1 MPTDTWSSLK
11 RRLPILLSAL
21 LCVALVGVCF
31 GAYMQLRRQ
40 LTRSTYEHARA
51 ASQQIADVLDAG
63 MQRLRAGGPAL
74 IKMPAIAAV
83 IAHPTEA
90 TAKGLH
96 DALFPDENS
105 GNQQLR
111 RLSILD
117 RSGRV
122 IATAD
127 SASGSLGTPSL
138 ALAPEVEALAR
149 ASHELGSS
157 PLFTRDGTVQFR
169 LVDALVSGR
178 DTVGFAVLEAQV
190 TDTVGARRIN
200 KLIGPGAQV
209 LLGNRSGDLWSDT
222 RRPITGP
229 ATMFDTSRALRY
241 TADDGETYDA
251 SQTHLASAP
260 WTVLVRTPHDVAMQ
274 PARTFLYDII
284 GIAFL
289 VLVGGVFLAWRLSRH
304 VTTPLSDFSAAADDF
319 ASGDYARRIVVNRTD
334 ELGSMAEAFNSMAER
349 VGRAVRERE
358 EHEKSL
364 RTANAELR
372 ESESRYRQLVEL
384 SPDGIVVHQDGVIK
398 FANAAAVR
406 MLGAAVTSDLVDRPV
421 ADIVPPENH
430 EATSARIARIQAGEE
445 PMRLIEQTL
454 RRLDG
459 KSLHTETFAMR
470 FLADG
475 RPRVL
480 SIIRDV
486 TGRKRLE
493 DQLRQSQKM
502 EAVGQLA
509 GGVAHDFNN
518 LLTVIITYGELM
530 LASHE
535 DNEELAHDLKEV
547 LGAAERAAGLTR
559 QLLAFSR
566 RQLLQPKIVDLSQ
579 LTLDLER
586 MLGRLLPENIELVTR
601 LAQPLG
607 CVSADTGQIEQ
618 VVLNLVVN
626 ARDAMPS
633 GGRIVI
639 ETSDVELDDD
649 SPLLPLGSHGGPFVL
664 LSVTDNGHGMDE
676 ETRLKIFDPFF
687 TTKAPGKGT
696 GLGLSTVYGIVK
708 QSGGSISAYSEPGLG
723 TTFKI
728 YLPRVFEQPAVK
740 APSRNPLEVS
750 GSETILLVEDDMRV
764 RGAAERVLRSRG
776 YTVITATDGANALT
790 VAAQH
795 SGEIDLM
802 ITDLVMPVMG
812 GRALAEQISS
822 VRPGMKVLF
831 MSGYT
836 EDAAARSSLMDPGAV
851 FLSKPFTP
859 DSLTAKVRETLR
871 RASGVTTV

>member
-1 MPTDTWSSLK
+1 
-11 RRLPILLSAL
+11 
-21 LCVALVGVCF
+21 
-31 GAYMQLRRQ
+31 
-40 LTRSTYEHARA
+40 
-51 ASQQIADVLDAG
+51 
-63 MQRLRAGGPAL
+63 
-74 IKMPAIAAV
+74 
-83 IAHPTEA
+83 
-90 TAKGLH
+90 
-96 DALFPDENS
+96 
-105 GNQQLR
+105 
-111 RLSILD
+111 
-117 RSGRV
+117 
-122 IATAD
+122 
-127 SASGSLGTPSL
+127 
-138 ALAPEVEALAR
+138 
-149 ASHELGSS
+149 
-157 PLFTRDGTVQFR
+157 
-169 LVDALVSGR
+169 
-178 DTVGFAVLEAQV
+178 
-190 TDTVGARRIN
+190 
-200 KLIGPGAQV
+200 
-209 LLGNRSGDLWSDT
+209 
-222 RRPITGP
+222 
-229 ATMFDTSRALRY
+229 
-241 TADDGETYDA
+241 
-251 SQTHLASAP
+251 
-260 WTVLVRTPHDVAMQ
+260 
-274 PARTFLYDII
+274 
-284 GIAFL
+284 
-289 VLVGGVFLAWRLSRH
+289 
-304 VTTPLSDFSAAADDF
+304 
-319 ASGDYARRIVVNRTD
+319 
-334 ELGSMAEAFNSMAER
+334 
-349 VGRAVRERE
+349 
-358 EHEKSL
+358 
-364 RTANAELR
+364 
-372 ESESRYRQLVEL
+372 
-384 SPDGIVVHQDGVIK
+384 
-398 FANAAAVR
+398 
-406 MLGAAVTSDLVDRPV
+406 
-421 ADIVPPENH
+421 
-430 EATSARIARIQAGEE
+430 
-445 PMRLIEQTL
+445 
-454 RRLDG
+454 
-459 KSLHTETFAMR
+459 
-470 FLADG
+470 
-475 RPRVL
+475 
-480 SIIRDV
+480 
-486 TGRKRLE
+486 
-493 DQLRQSQKM
+493 
-502 EAVGQLA
+502 
-509 GGVAHDFNN
+509 
-518 LLTVIITYGELM
+518 
-530 LASHE
+530 
-535 DNEELAHDLKEV
+535 
-547 LGAAERAAGLTR
+547 
-559 QLLAFSR
+559 
-566 RQLLQPKIVDLSQ
+566 
-579 LTLDLER
+579 
-586 MLGRLLPENIELVTR
+586 VTR